1 MWTNLKWPQR
11 DISET
16 KKTEYGGV
24 ASDQVGECNNS
35 EMSTDGYKTKRLEIE
50 TTQNRKRHDAQR

>member
-1 MWTNLKWPQR
+1 MAPKRYQQ
-11 DISET
+11 S

-35 EMSTDGYKTKRLEIE
+35 DMSTDGYKTKRLEIE
-50 TTQNRKRHDAQR
+50 TTQNMKT